1 MAAACHVDPADRF
14 RHLHLVGDSPPFRNL
29 LRAMEQVM
37 RSDIPVLIQGETGT
51 GKELVA
57 RALHYLGPRRGAGF
71 IPMNCGALPTDLVES
86 ELFGHERGAF
96 TGAHQRQP
104 GLVELAH
111 HGTLFLDE
119 VDALDLRAQV
129 SLLRFLQNQEYRLVG
144 GREFRHADVRIIA
157 AGNRSLSGQIQAH
170 QFREDLYYRL
180 NLLTLCVPPLRE
192 RGDDILLLANY
203 FLTHFDAQYERPSRG
218 ITPEGI
224 EWLKGHTWPGNVR
237 ELENAMHRASLL
249 CHEGP
254 IHIEALC
261 FSNPTAPPA
270 GAAMLSTSNG
280 NLMSFTQAKK
290 QAIDRF
296 EKGYLRDMLQ
306 QAGGNVTLAA
316 RMAGKERRAFGK
328 LLKKHGICGD
338 RVKIAPVG

>member
-1 MAAACHVDPADRF
+1 MTAACHVDLADRF
-14 RHLHLVGDSPPFRNL
+14 RRLHLVGDSPPFRTL
-29 LRAMEQVM
+29 LKAIEQVM
-37 RSDIPVLIQGETGT
+37 HSDIPVLIQGETGT

-96 TGAHQRQP
+96 TGAHQRRP
-104 GLVELAH
+104 GLVELAR

-157 AGNRSLSGQIQAH
+157 ASNRSLSGQIQDN

-203 FLTHFDAQYERPSRG
+203 FLAHFDAQYDRGSRG
-218 ITPEGI
+218 ITSEGI
-224 EWLKGHTWPGNVR
+224 EWLKNHAWPGNVR

-249 CHEGP
+249 CLEGP
-254 IHIEALC
+254 IHLEALC
-261 FSNPTAPPA
+261 FSNPTALPT
-270 GAAMLSTSNG
+270 GAATPATSHD
-280 NLMSFTQAKK
+280 SPIPFTQAKK

-296 EKGYLRDMLQ
+296 EKGYLQVMLRR
-306 QAGGNVTLAA
+306 AGGNVTLAA

-328 LLKKHGICGD
+328 LLKKHGIRGD
-338 RVKIAPVG
+338 RVKIAPEG